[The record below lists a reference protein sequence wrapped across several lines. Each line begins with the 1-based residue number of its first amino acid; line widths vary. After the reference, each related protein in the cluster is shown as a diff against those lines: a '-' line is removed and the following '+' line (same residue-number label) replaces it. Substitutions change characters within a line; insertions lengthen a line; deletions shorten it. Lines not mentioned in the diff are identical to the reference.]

1 MIFLDKVFRHV
12 LLLYDALDQFFAV
25 EFVLVKILGV
35 QKSKSAHCRIFL
47 EVSES
52 LLMVLATTFVPCS
65 LLGIGYICYKG
76 HQEKYSTKYFFRC
89 LVPRL
94 HSRKQV
100 EAHFTELE
108 VLITHKQ
115 GHICQENVTTFSQT
129 SKTVRSVA
137 STCVGTLDRIRLAGI
152 FHL

>member
-1 MIFLDKVFRHV
+1 MVFLGKVFRHV
-12 LLLYDALDQFFAV
+12 LLLSAALDQFFAV

-35 QKSKSAHCRIFL
+35 QKSKSANWRIFL
-47 EVSES
+47 KVSES

-65 LLGIGYICYKG
+65 LLGIGYVCYDS

-100 EAHFTELE
+100 EAHFTALE
-108 VLITHKQ
+108 VLINKDISVTK
-115 GHICQENVTTFSQT
+115 NVTTSSQT
-129 SKTVRSVA
+129 SKTVRSIA
-137 STCVGTLDRIRLAGI
+137 NTCVATLDRIRLAGI
-152 FHL
+152 LHL